1 MNYFGK
7 VGIHMAMSSNQLN
20 ICDLIMGKKPELEIR
35 NETHQNTDN
44 SSSHEDNSHLWY
56 REHRASQDSPEC

>member
-44 SSSHEDNSHLWY
+44 SSSHEDNSHLW
-56 REHRASQDSPEC
+56 